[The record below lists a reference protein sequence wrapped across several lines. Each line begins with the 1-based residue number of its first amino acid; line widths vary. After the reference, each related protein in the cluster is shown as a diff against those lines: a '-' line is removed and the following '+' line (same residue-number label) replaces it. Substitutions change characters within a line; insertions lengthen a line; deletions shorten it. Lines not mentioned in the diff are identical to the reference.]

1 MVGMAI
7 DSICKHLNLSKME
20 TTGLTPNAAQVDEQF
35 DVQSQTSIENS
46 SISQTEPA
54 DADASAA
61 ADTVDTIDATDA
73 ADTSAATSE
82 YAGKSRAEL
91 VQLLIEAVAE
101 RPVQNLRNV
110 AESIKVAFYKIP
122 RTDVAAQR
130 EAFVAAG
137 GAEADFK
144 PADDQLEARFKE
156 VMGIYRVKRDAYI
169 ATMEQDKQA
178 NYDKKMAIIEELR
191 QLVASSEVVDS
202 TFAAFRDLQARWR
215 EVGVV
220 PVEKVKDMWETYH
233 HHVENFYDF
242 IKINKELRD
251 MDLKRNLEAKI
262 DLCEQAEALM
272 MDPSP
277 TSAFHNLQKLHQQ
290 WRETGPVA
298 LEFKEQTWERF
309 KEASSKVNKRHQEY
323 FDGIKQEQERN
334 LALKGELCV
343 QVEEVASQ
351 VLSTRKEWGDASDKI
366 TEIQKVWKTIGFAPK
381 KDNAKIYERFRAAC
395 DRFFEAKRA
404 YFGGMKNQI
413 QDNLQLKTELCVQ
426 AEAIVV
432 SVSVTYSSS
441 VPSSESAASKSDD
454 AGVDCGCAGDSG
466 SSSSSSVSAE
476 QWKASTEAI
485 LDLQKRWKE
494 SGMASRRQGDVLWKR
509 FRAACDKFFE
519 LKAQHYGSVD
529 SKYAENLQAKISLLD
544 ELRGLAV
551 DGANLTFDTL
561 KEYQRRWSSIGF
573 VPIKQKE
580 DIAKQY
586 KVVVD
591 ELFAILRGSE
601 RERKIENFKGRVAN
615 LKREGSRRFG
625 AERERMN
632 NQIRQMEADIQLWE
646 NNIGFFAKSKN
657 AELLVSGVRRKIEQA
672 REEITQILEK
682 MKILDEPVASS
693 SDTSTSASS
702 SETATK
708 ADVVIEITPEVV
720 VDAVVETMPEI
731 VAETAPAS
739 APEIV
744 AEAAQTSEQKS

>member
-682 MKILDEPVASS
+682 MKILDEPVSSS